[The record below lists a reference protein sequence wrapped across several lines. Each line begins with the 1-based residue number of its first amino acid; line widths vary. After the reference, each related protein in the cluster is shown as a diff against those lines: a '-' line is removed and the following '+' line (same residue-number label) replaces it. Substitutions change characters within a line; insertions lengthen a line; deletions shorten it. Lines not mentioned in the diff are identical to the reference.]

1 LNPKTQI
8 SRKKLADV
16 LARLSKIEGQL
27 KGGAAPAAAP
37 APAAAED
44 DDDVDLFA
52 SDDEVDEEA
61 ERIKAERVAAYEA
74 RKAAKE
80 DKKGK
85 VVAKSNIILDI
96 KPWDDETDMKALEDS
111 VRSVA
116 MDGLLWG
123 TGKLVAVGYGIK
135 KLQITCVVEDDKVGT
150 DDLEDQ
156 ITAFDDYVQSVD
168 IVAFNK
174 I

>member
-1 LNPKTQI
+1 MGAP
-8 SRKKLADV
+8 
-16 LARLSKIEGQL
+16 
-27 KGGAAPAAAP
+27 AAPAAA
-37 APAAAED
+37 AEED
-44 DDDVDLFA
+44 DSDVDLFA

-85 VVAKSNIILDI
+85 VIAKSNIILDI

-111 VRSVA
+111 VRSVS

-123 TGKLVAVGYGIK
+123 TDKLVAVGYGIK

-156 ITAFDDYVQSVD
+156 IVAFEDHVQSMD
-168 IVAFNK
+168 IASFQK

>member
-1 LNPKTQI
+1 MYFWQEEVA
-8 SRKKLADV
+8 KLEAQQV
-16 LARLSKIEGQL
+16 INTPELSKFGIQL
-27 KGGAAPAAAP
+27 
-37 APAAAED
+37 
-44 DDDVDLFA
+44 DL
-52 SDDEVDEEA
+52 
-61 ERIKAERVAAYEA
+61 
-74 RKAAKE
+74 